1 MTDTAA
7 STTAACSTSASC
19 CCPCEGRIKKL
30 EKTVSRIR
38 LWLFISLGVLIF
50 LIGVAIGKGNGD
62 DRDGREGRREEIRR
76 VEIMGGPMMGGNMQ
90 GGNMQGGPG
99 PQHGPMMGGPG
110 PDPQHGPMMGGRGPR
125 DDGMRGGP
133 DRRPTMGGEGRGKDA
148 PKQKKSGKDKD

>member
-7 STTAACSTSASC
+7 STTAACPSSASC

-38 LWLFISLGVLIF
+38 LWLFISLGLLIF

-99 PQHGPMMGGPG
+99 P
-110 PDPQHGPMMGGRGPR
+110 DPQHGPMMGGRGPR

-133 DRRPTMGGEGRGKDA
+133 DRRPNMGGEGRGKDA

>member
-7 STTAACSTSASC
+7 STTAVCSSSASC
-19 CCPCEGRIKKL
+19 CCPCEGSIKKL

-76 VEIMGGPMMGGNMQ
+76 VEIMGGPMMGGNMP

-99 PQHGPMMGGPG
+99 PQNGPMMGGPG

-133 DRRPTMGGEGRGKDA
+133 DRRPNMGGEGRGKDA

>member
-7 STTAACSTSASC
+7 STNAACSSSASC

-62 DRDGREGRREEIRR
+62 DRDGRTGRREEIRR
-76 VEIMGGPMMGGNMQ
+76 VEIMGDPMAGGMIMG
-90 GGNMQGGPG
+90 
-99 PQHGPMMGGPG
+99 GPMMGGPG
-110 PDPQHGPMMGGRGPR
+110 PDPQHGPMMGGPGPR

-133 DRRPTMGGEGRGKDA
+133 DRRPNMGGEGRGKDG

>member
-7 STTAACSTSASC
+7 STNAACSSSASC

-38 LWLFISLGVLIF
+38 LWLFVSLGVLIF

-90 GGNMQGGPG
+90 GGPG
-99 PQHGPMMGGPG
+99 PQNGPMMGGPG

-133 DRRPTMGGEGRGKDA
+133 DRRPNMGGEGRGKDA

>member
-7 STTAACSTSASC
+7 STNAACSSSACC
-19 CCPCEGRIKKL
+19 CCPCEGRINKL

-62 DRDGREGRREEIRR
+62 DRDGRTGRREEIRR
-76 VEIMGGPMMGGNMQ
+76 VEIMGDPMAGGMIMGAPMM

-110 PDPQHGPMMGGRGPR
+110 PR

-133 DRRPTMGGEGRGKDA
+133 DRRPNMGGEGRGKDA

>member
-7 STTAACSTSASC
+7 STTAACSTSVSC

-125 DDGMRGGP
+125 DDGMRDGP
-133 DRRPTMGGEGRGKDA
+133 DRRPNMGGEGRGKDG
-148 PKQKKSGKDKD
+148 PKQKKSGKAKD

>member
-50 LIGVAIGKGNGD
+50 LIGVAIGKGNGG

-76 VEIMGGPMMGGNMQ
+76 VEIMGDPMAGGMIMGA
-90 GGNMQGGPG
+90 
-99 PQHGPMMGGPG
+99 PMMGGP
-110 PDPQHGPMMGGRGPR
+110 GPR

-133 DRRPTMGGEGRGKDA
+133 DRRPNMGGEGRGKDA

>member
-7 STTAACSTSASC
+7 STNAACSSSASC

-30 EKTVSRIR
+30 EKTVCRIR

-62 DRDGREGRREEIRR
+62 DRDGREGRREQIRR
-76 VEIMGGPMMGGNMQ
+76 VEIMGGPMMGGNMPA
-90 GGNMQGGPG
+90 GNMQGGPG
-99 PQHGPMMGGPG
+99 PQHGPMMGGP
-110 PDPQHGPMMGGRGPR
+110 GPR

>member
-7 STTAACSTSASC
+7 STNAACSSSASC

-110 PDPQHGPMMGGRGPR
+110 PR

-133 DRRPTMGGEGRGKDA
+133 DRRPNMGGEGRSKDA

>member
-7 STTAACSTSASC
+7 STTAACSSSASC
-19 CCPCEGRIKKL
+19 CCPCEGRIKTL
-30 EKTVSRIR
+30 EKTVCRIR

-90 GGNMQGGPG
+90 GGNMQGGNMQGGPG
-99 PQHGPMMGGPG
+99 PQHGPMMGGP
-110 PDPQHGPMMGGRGPR
+110 GPR

-133 DRRPTMGGEGRGKDA
+133 DRRPNMGGEGRGKDA

>member
-7 STTAACSTSASC
+7 STTAACSSSASC

-90 GGNMQGGPG
+90 GGNMQGGNMQGGPG
-99 PQHGPMMGGPG
+99 PQHGPMMGGP
-110 PDPQHGPMMGGRGPR
+110 GPR

-133 DRRPTMGGEGRGKDA
+133 DRRPNMGGEGRGKDA